1 MASPAPPPPFA
12 PALGLLALPG
22 TALALALMLGAGMLR
37 QGQPLLVSI
46 AAGAVVLLPALGLGS
61 LLRQRALGVSLG
73 LLLWPVLLL
82 VGFPL
87 YFPDERA
94 DALASGLAV
103 MTLPLGLEP
112 PLLLARA
119 LDEALPSP
127 SPVRPP
133 APRAE
138 PLAALPDPLPV
149 LVSELHEGSFTL
161 PYEGRGRSMIVP
173 VHVEGPRAG
182 ADVSMIFDTGATL
195 TTLDP
200 ATLAAIG
207 VEIPSDAPEVTVRTA
222 AGERQARLVV
232 IDRLWLAGVEIEGV
246 TVSVC
251 EACADG
257 ETVGLLGL
265 NVSGHFRTTVDHARE
280 ELVLEPRPLPWDRAL
295 DVGPWLMLEATAT
308 RWEDGRVEVE
318 VRGRNRSLRAVERAT
333 VAVRCAESWAAEL
346 EGVAPG
352 EQGTRTIAL
361 PVGARCEDY
370 IIALERAAW

>member
-1 MASPAPPPPFA
+1 MATPASPPHLAR
-12 PALGLLALPG
+12 ALGLLCLPG

-37 QGQPLLVSI
+37 QGQPLLVSA
-46 AAGAVVLLPALGLGS
+46 AAGVLVLLPALGLGS
-61 LLRQRALGVSLG
+61 LFRPRALGVSLG
-73 LLLWPVLLL
+73 LLVWPVLLL

-87 YFPDERA
+87 YFPNERA

-103 MTLPLGLEP
+103 MALPLGLDP
-112 PLLLARA
+112 PLSLARA
-119 LDEALPSP
+119 LDQALPSP

-138 PLAALPDPLPV
+138 PIAALPTLIP
-149 LVSELHEGSFTL
+149 ELNESSFTL
-161 PYEGRGRSMIVP
+161 PYEGRGRTMIVP

-207 VEIPSDAPEVTVRTA
+207 VSVPDDAPEVTVRTA

-232 IDRLWLAGVEIEGV
+232 VDRLWLAGVEIEGV

-265 NVSGHFRTTVDHARE
+265 NVSGLFRTTVDHARE

-318 VRGRNRSLRAVERAT
+318 VRGRNRSRRPVERAT

-346 EGVAPG
+346 QDVAPG
-352 EQGTRTIAL
+352 EQGTHTIAL
-361 PVGARCEDY
+361 PVGAQCEDY
-370 IIALERAAW
+370 MIALELADW